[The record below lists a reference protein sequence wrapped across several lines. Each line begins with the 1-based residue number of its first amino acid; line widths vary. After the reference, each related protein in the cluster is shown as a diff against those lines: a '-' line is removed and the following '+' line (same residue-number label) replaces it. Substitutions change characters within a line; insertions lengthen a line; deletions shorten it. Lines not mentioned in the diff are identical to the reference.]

1 MMNEKHRCSKQKL
14 GAAVFLRGGR
24 TLKREHRQHSPSL
37 TGKGDQLIFKLL
49 LVDRVDYTFR
59 FL

>member
-1 MMNEKHRCSKQKL
+1 M
-14 GAAVFLRGGR
+14 
-24 TLKREHRQHSPSL
+24 KREHRQHSPSL

>member
-1 MMNEKHRCSKQKL
+1 MKNTAVLSRNLEQRCF
-14 GAAVFLRGGR
+14 AWGR

-59 FL
+59 FYK

>member
-14 GAAVFLRGGR
+14 GAAVFLRGG